1 MVTNDFVL
9 ALGLLV
15 APMDDNGKKAST
27 IEYVSRYHDASSF
40 LYMQELGLLEGIPV
54 GTSLIDAHA
63 GGVGVLESYPREQG
77 ASVAFA
83 IYSNYIHYKFTA
95 ICFVLKSAAA

>member
-27 IEYVSRYHDASSF
+27 IEYVSQYHDASSF
-40 LYMQELGLLEGIPV
+40 LCMQELGLVEGIPV

-83 IYSNYIHYKFTA
+83 MYSNNIHYKFTA
-95 ICFVLKSAAA
+95 ICFVLMSPAA

>member
-1 MVTNDFVL
+1 V
-9 ALGLLV
+9 
-15 APMDDNGKKAST
+15 
-27 IEYVSRYHDASSF
+27 
-40 LYMQELGLLEGIPV
+40 EGIPV

-83 IYSNYIHYKFTA
+83 MYSNYIHYKFSA
-95 ICFVLKSAAA
+95 ICFVLLSLLLLRTGIGSLIDWLISVLSHMQTTLGR